1 MGVREAMFDE
11 RLHPHDRRGR
21 WKHTFPHPSD
31 IPGRHQALMGGP
43 YAGPPGTETV
53 GGVTYFADKWHADSV
68 AAGMPR
74 SVVVRRNAVGGR
86 VGGWVIR
93 RDGAY
98 HDATVKRPFVQ
109 GDTWADSYG
118 DLTPANGDL
127 SGQWKQSMQREKVV
141 ERHLR
146 IVRSEHEP
154 SDGEKKRRA
163 AIARGYTTGAP
174 GTGETRLV
182 AAAVEDEMVEGLF
195 GRGRKLAGD
204 AKGAYAEADHPRG
217 RGGEWIAAHGVGVQP
232 SAGHEQPLG
241 PEKPKF
247 SENKALL
254 GKIADNYRKAAPGM
268 DKALLDTFDSGD
280 IELRDLRRMRARAQ
294 ALLDESKGKRGTDPV
309 ARERHDLASLIL
321 QHIRAVEVRTFGRKL
336 HTKGSRD
343 YVDEYLKSTPPVH
356 RSIFDP
362 TGAHSY
368 GTA

>member
-86 VGGWVIR
+86 
-93 RDGAY
+93 
-98 HDATVKRPFVQ
+98 
-109 GDTWADSYG
+109 
-118 DLTPANGDL
+118 
-127 SGQWKQSMQREKVV
+127 
-141 ERHLR
+141 
-146 IVRSEHEP
+146 IVRSENEP

-247 SENKALL
+247 SEHKALL

>member
-182 AAAVEDEMVEGLF
+182 AAAVEDEMV
-195 GRGRKLAGD
+195 
-204 AKGAYAEADHPRG
+204 
-217 RGGEWIAAHGVGVQP
+217 VQP

-247 SENKALL
+247 SEHKALL